1 MTAGSNNKYTFH
13 TLVAETVISLPF
25 CSPICSTHIHL
36 HTYTFTPSHSL
47 TPLHTLTPSQERK
60 KTHKALELKK
70 VAELKCDS
78 LHERNSQLQRELG
91 TYRSQLKTAKKRARE
106 LELNESQIPSLRAE
120 FDREQSSLVG
130 EASALRRQLEET
142 QDQLRREAEMRM
154 KADLATGRARQ
165 GELCVCVSVCVWGGR
180 TRET

>member
-1 MTAGSNNKYTFH
+1 M
-13 TLVAETVISLPF
+13 
-25 CSPICSTHIHL
+25 
-36 HTYTFTPSHSL
+36 
-47 TPLHTLTPSQERK
+47 
-60 KTHKALELKK
+60 
-70 VAELKCDS
+70 AELKCDS

-165 GELCVCVSVCVWGGR
+165 GELCVFGGGGGNKKNLS
-180 TRET
+180 TEGVHCIT

>member
-1 MTAGSNNKYTFH
+1 M
-13 TLVAETVISLPF
+13 
-25 CSPICSTHIHL
+25 
-36 HTYTFTPSHSL
+36 
-47 TPLHTLTPSQERK
+47 
-60 KTHKALELKK
+60 
-70 VAELKCDS
+70 
-78 LHERNSQLQRELG
+78 QRELG

-165 GELCVCVSVCVWGGR
+165 GELCVFGGGGGGTRKTKVSIVSHDKVGCETHVCSSSGRAGGSHYQGLS
-180 TRET
+180 EPL